1 MLVVTC
7 DGPPILRDN
16 PRPGPW
22 SSCSP
27 RIWPGG
33 RPSLFSSL
41 LRHWCAISG
50 EPLPRHDGPALV
62 VKISP
67 LAPPPRPQPTLVEML
82 QLHGRG
88 IVSGGV
94 LLREE
99 RQTTYADPLYRGS
112 LFTMVDSNTTL
123 NYPLERSQSWRDHD
137 SSRCHARGRNHYLS
151 FPGSLRCHV
160 LSLAFLTSTLT
171 TIFA

>member
-1 MLVVTC
+1 M
-7 DGPPILRDN
+7 
-16 PRPGPW
+16 
-22 SSCSP
+22 
-27 RIWPGG
+27 
-33 RPSLFSSL
+33 FSSL

-67 LAPPPRPQPTLVEML
+67 LAPPPRPQPPLVEML

-151 FPGSLRCHV
+151 FPVVIEVPCLVFGILDINLDDDLCLITAQVACTGLPTR
-160 LSLAFLTSTLT
+160 TPD
-171 TIFA
+171 

>member
-1 MLVVTC
+1 M
-7 DGPPILRDN
+7 
-16 PRPGPW
+16 
-22 SSCSP
+22 
-27 RIWPGG
+27 
-33 RPSLFSSL
+33 FSSL

-67 LAPPPRPQPTLVEML
+67 LAPPPRPQPPLVEML

-151 FPGSLRCHV
+151 FPGVIEVPCLVFGILDINLDDDLCLITAQVACTGLPTR
-160 LSLAFLTSTLT
+160 TPD
-171 TIFA
+171 